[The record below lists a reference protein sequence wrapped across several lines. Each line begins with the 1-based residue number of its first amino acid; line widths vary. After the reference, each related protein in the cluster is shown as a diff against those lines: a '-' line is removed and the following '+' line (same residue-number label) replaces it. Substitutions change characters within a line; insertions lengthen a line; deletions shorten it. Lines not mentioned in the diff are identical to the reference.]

1 MNAASIALMASGSVT
16 GSDMTPPG
24 TTMDDARMP
33 GVCVI
38 LDGTPVDATHHRAI
52 GGMTLVLSGTG

>member
-1 MNAASIALMASGSVT
+1 MRSRALMTSGSVT

-33 GVCVI
+33 GVRVI
-38 LDGTPVDATHHRAI
+38 LGDTPVDATHHRAI
-52 GGMTLVLSGTG
+52 GGMTLVLSSAGW